1 MYQSKIERSCVSQFD
16 KRSRRFFAFLTVVG
30 LSDSFSQKTKIIGLD
45 QAVSH
50 ALEISKSD
58 IYEPSYATSK
68 HIRFTAFSGS
78 AFGLTACLKAK
89 CYAIG
94 CNGLTHVGSV
104 KTRPT
109 GADI

>member
-1 MYQSKIERSCVSQFD
+1 MYQKKIGRSCVSQFD

-30 LSDSFSQKTKIIGLD
+30 LSDSFSQKTKNIGLD

-58 IYEPSYATSK
+58 IYEPSYATPK
-68 HIRFTAFSGS
+68 HIRFLAFSGS

-89 CYAIG
+89 CNATG

-104 KTRPT
+104 KIRPT
-109 GADI
+109 GAEI